1 MTKIDTTESEF
12 LPFLRRFNPVETVV
26 EQSVIR

>member
-12 LPFLRRFNPVETVV
+12 LPLLRRFNPAETVV
-26 EQSVIR
+26 EQSVIL

>member
-12 LPFLRRFNPVETVV
+12 LPLLRRFNPADGLWL
-26 EQSVIR
+26 IFLI